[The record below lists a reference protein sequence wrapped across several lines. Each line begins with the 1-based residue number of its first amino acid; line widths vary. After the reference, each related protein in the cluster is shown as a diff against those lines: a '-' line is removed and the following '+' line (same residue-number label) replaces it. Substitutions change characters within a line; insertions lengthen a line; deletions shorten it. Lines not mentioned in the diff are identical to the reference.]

1 MQNWSSFLIFSALLA
16 ACQGPVNI
24 PPAPASTQPSPV
36 STPIHTQSPAEQMP
50 NEQGFSQTSTPMIGP
65 IFSPTVPVF
74 PTQTQTPQV
83 SENDSLPL
91 AFPTPGEVPVSIW
104 RPPLYQVPWA
114 PGPNDHFY
122 FVRPIAV
129 DEVNWPLPDYRYG
142 GIFPGTDIV
151 HTGIDVDATRGTPVL
166 AAGPG
171 RVTWAGN
178 GLYFGVFNPNDPY
191 GMAVTIEHDFGY
203 QGNPLY
209 TVYAHM
215 DRIDVV
221 KGQKVETGT
230 QLGVVGNTGFTTG
243 PHLHFEVRIGKND
256 FFVTRNPELW
266 LAPPEGWG
274 ILVGR
279 LVNARFGV
287 LDRLTVYVN
296 SLDEQRIWKVL
307 TYGPQAV
314 NSDEYYHENLV
325 LSDLPAGKY
334 QVKFNYQNNN
344 FEHNITIAPGRVSYF
359 TFHAQSGFNANLPTP
374 IPPEDWLGNAEFQGI
389 IQQ

>member
-1 MQNWSSFLIFSALLA
+1 MRFSMMIMTITLLA
-16 ACQGPVNI
+16 ACQGPANI
-24 PPAPASTQPSPV
+24 PSSPSTTQPASSRTQ
-36 STPIHTQSPAEQMP
+36 IHTQAPPTEQTTSGQNLTEISSPIL
-50 NEQGFSQTSTPMIGP
+50 STEYT
-65 IFSPTVPVF
+65 PTVPAF
-74 PTQTQTPQV
+74 PTQTHPPPNP
-83 SENDSLPL
+83 ENNSLPL

-114 PGPNDHFY
+114 PGPHDHFY

-142 GIFPGTDIV
+142 GIFPGTEIV
-151 HTGIDVDATRGTPVL
+151 HTGIDIDATRGTPVL

-171 RVTWAGN
+171 RVIWAGN
-178 GLYFGVFNPNDPY
+178 GLYFGVYNPNDPY
-191 GMAVTIEHDFGY
+191 GIAVTIEHDFGY

-221 KGQKVETGT
+221 KGQRVETGT
-230 QLGVVGNTGFTTG
+230 QLGIVGNTGFTTG

-279 LVNARFGV
+279 LVNSRFGA

-307 TYGPQAV
+307 TYGPQAI
-314 NSDEYYHENLV
+314 NSDDYYHENLV
-325 LSDLPAGKY
+325 LSDLPAGDY
-334 QVKFNYQNNN
+334 QVKFNYQNKS
-344 FEHNITIAPGRVSYF
+344 FEHNVTIEPGRVSYF
-359 TFHAQSGFNANLPTP
+359 TFHQQSGFDANLPTP
-374 IPPEDWLGNAEFQGI
+374 IPPEAWLGSVDFQGNT
-389 IQQ
+389 QQ